1 MTTKLLIGAAVIVIA
16 PYTFITKHIS
26 NQVESPHSTT
36 LLLNTTR
43 ALLKEKDT
51 SVVFPKP
58 SQLAPAILVKQSPKD
73 TGSVPLAITKATIH
87 IEVVGNIAT
96 TKMEL
101 TFYNATNRILEGE
114 FVCPLGEGQSMS
126 YFAFDVNGVLREGVV
141 VEKAKARQVFE
152 SVVRRK
158 VDPGLLEWT
167 KGNNFRSRI
176 YPLPANGYKTI
187 VVGFQ
192 QELIASRSTYIYYQ
206 PLLFKH
212 KLQTFDVAVEI
223 EKQRVSPILYGQEK
237 INLTF
242 TNWTD
247 IWKANSHFENYIA
260 DKPIAFEVPINTTKN
275 NVITQTINNNASY
288 FYVNVTPDKYIINKP
303 LPAKIVVLWDNSQSA
318 AKRDTVA
325 EFKLL
330 DAYFS
335 KLKNVFVE
343 LVMFSNAINKTATYD
358 VTNGNWK
365 ALKQALQS
373 TIYDGGTQLGSI
385 NLKSYQADEY
395 LLFSDGLSN
404 FGKSDLSFSN
414 KPVYCVT
421 SFQQTDYSK
430 LKYIA
435 QKSGGCV
442 INLSTTE
449 THEAIKQLSFAT
461 YQFLSANYDSTAVSE
476 VYPSIPTPII
486 NGFSVAGIL
495 TSNQTELVLNYGIA
509 GTILY
514 QEKINLRKD
523 NNLSTDLIGKLWAQ
537 KKINE
542 LDVNY
547 TVNTKEITRLGKAF
561 SLVTRNTSLLIL
573 DDINDYIQYKI
584 IPPTKQLQA
593 TYFAAIKNEEHLA
606 TTNKQEHLNKVS
618 NDFNELINWY
628 SQDYKSDCATYD
640 KSNIH
645 HQEGD
650 GDSDSVAGGAST
662 EITPS
667 AMELSLPANI
677 ETVKFTSP
685 VINDDAVESYNAE
698 GSSNSTRVSNT
709 LNEVTMAF
717 SASNSTSQDFKKSD
731 KNATTRELT
740 STIDLKEW
748 NPNTPYLKELQAT
761 DQLKLYAK
769 YLELK
774 KQYST
779 TPTFYLDVAT
789 YFTKQNLKPLAL
801 RILSNIAELETE
813 NHQLLRILGH
823 RLQQLNETELAIS
836 TFQEVLTIREEEPQS
851 YRDLGLAFAQ
861 NKNYQ
866 QAVDYLCKV
875 VNRPWDGRFPGIET
889 IAINE
894 INSVIAK
901 STTALNLD
909 SLDKRFIKKLP
920 VDVRIII
927 NWDSDNCDMDLWVTD
942 PCKEKCF
949 YQNKLT
955 RGGGRISNDF
965 TGGYGPEE
973 FLIKHS
979 AQGNYFVQVNYYG
992 TGQQTIYGPTT
1003 VQAELYTNYGKPN
1016 EQKKEITLQ
1025 LTDNKKVIDIGR
1037 LVFTK

>member
-1 MTTKLLIGAAVIVIA
+1 
-16 PYTFITKHIS
+16 
-26 NQVESPHSTT
+26 
-36 LLLNTTR
+36 
-43 ALLKEKDT
+43 
-51 SVVFPKP
+51 
-58 SQLAPAILVKQSPKD
+58 
-73 TGSVPLAITKATIH
+73 
-87 IEVVGNIAT
+87 
-96 TKMEL
+96 
-101 TFYNATNRILEGE
+101 
-114 FVCPLGEGQSMS
+114 
-126 YFAFDVNGVLREGVV
+126 
-141 VEKAKARQVFE
+141 
-152 SVVRRK
+152 
-158 VDPGLLEWT
+158 
-167 KGNNFRSRI
+167 
-176 YPLPANGYKTI
+176 
-187 VVGFQ
+187 
-192 QELIASRSTYIYYQ
+192 
-206 PLLFKH
+206 
-212 KLQTFDVAVEI
+212 
-223 EKQRVSPILYGQEK
+223 
-237 INLTF
+237 
-242 TNWTD
+242 
-247 IWKANSHFENYIA
+247 
-260 DKPIAFEVPINTTKN
+260 
-275 NVITQTINNNASY
+275 
-288 FYVNVTPDKYIINKP
+288 
-303 LPAKIVVLWDNSQSA
+303 
-318 AKRDTVA
+318 
-325 EFKLL
+325 
-330 DAYFS
+330 
-335 KLKNVFVE
+335 
-343 LVMFSNAINKTATYD
+343 
-358 VTNGNWK
+358 
-365 ALKQALQS
+365 
-373 TIYDGGTQLGSI
+373 
-385 NLKSYQADEY
+385 
-395 LLFSDGLSN
+395 
-404 FGKSDLSFSN
+404 
-414 KPVYCVT
+414 VYCIT

-435 QKSGGCV
+435 QKSGGSV

-461 YQFLSANYDSTAVSE
+461 YQFLSANFDSTAVSE
-476 VYPSIPTPII
+476 VYPSIPTPIV

-593 TYFAAIKNEEHLA
+593 TYFAAIKNEERLA
-606 TTNKQEHLNKVS
+606 TNNKQEHLDKVS

-628 SQDYKSDCATYD
+628 NQDYKSNCATYD
-640 KSNIH
+640 KLKTTS
-645 HQEGD
+645 QEGY
-650 GDSDSVAGGAST
+650 GSGSGNGGGGGVELD
-662 EITPS
+662 EIS
-667 AMELSLPANI
+667 IAQMNLSPQNL
-677 ETVKFTSP
+677 ETIQFTAP
-685 VINDDAVESYNAE
+685 NINDDSMESSISSESTTSYNYSVANSIVGRQRFKE
-698 GSSNSTRVSNT
+698 KDKSSSSNG
-709 LNEVTMAF
+709 
-717 SASNSTSQDFKKSD
+717 
-731 KNATTRELT
+731 LT
-740 STIDLKEW
+740 SSIDLKEW
-748 NPNTPYLKELQAT
+748 NPNNPYLKELQAT
-761 DQLKLYAK
+761 DQLNLYAK
-769 YLELK
+769 YLKLK
-774 KQYST
+774 TQYSA

-789 YFTKQNLKPLAL
+789 YFTKQNLKSLAL

-851 YRDLGLAFAQ
+851 YRDLGLAYAQ

-875 VNRPWDGRFPGIET
+875 VNHPWDSRFPGIET

-909 SLDKRFIKKLP
+909 SLDKRFIKRLP

-979 AQGNYFVQVNYYG
+979 SQGSYFVQVNYYG
-992 TGQQTIYGPTT
+992 TRQQTIYGPTT

-1025 LTDNKKVIDIGR
+1025 LTDNKEVIDIGR
-1037 LVFTK
+1037 LVFNP

>member
-16 PYTFITKHIS
+16 PLTFITKHIT
-26 NQVESPHSTT
+26 NKVENTHSTQF
-36 LLLNTTR
+36 LLNTHSS
-43 ALLKEKDT
+43 LLKEKDT

-58 SQLAPAILVKQSPKD
+58 SQLAPAILVKQNPKD
-73 TGSVPLAITKATIH
+73 TGSVPLAISKANIRVD
-87 IEVVGNIAT
+87 VVGNIVT

-126 YFAFDVNGVLREGVV
+126 YFAFDVNGELREGVV

-152 SVVRRK
+152 SVVRRN

-176 YPLPANGYKTI
+176 YPIPANGYKTI

-192 QELIASRSTYIYYQ
+192 QELISNRSSYIYYQ
-206 PLLFKH
+206 PLLFKN
-212 KLQTFDVAVEI
+212 KLQTFDVAVEVQ
-223 EKQRVSPILYGQEK
+223 KQNIAPILYGQEK
-237 INLTF
+237 VNLTF
-242 TNWTD
+242 SNWTD
-247 IWKANSHFENYIA
+247 VWKASAHFENYIA
-260 DKPIAFEVPINTTKN
+260 DKPIAFEVPINSTKN
-275 NVITQTINNNASY
+275 NVITQAINANASY
-288 FYVNVTPDKYIINKP
+288 FYVNLTPDKYIVNKP
-303 LPAKIVVLWDNSQSA
+303 LPAKIAVLWDNSQSA
-318 AKRDTVA
+318 AKRDTA
-325 EFKLL
+325 TEFKLL
-330 DAYFS
+330 DVYFS
-335 KLKNVFVE
+335 KLKNISIE
-343 LVMFSNAINKTATYD
+343 LVMFSNVINKTITYD
-358 VTNGNWK
+358 VVNGNWK
-365 ALKQALQS
+365 ALKQELQR

-404 FGKSDLSFSN
+404 FGTSDLIFSN
-414 KPVYCVT
+414 KPVYCIT

-435 QKSGGCV
+435 QKSGGSV

-461 YQFLSANYDSTAVSE
+461 YQFLSANFDSTAVSE
-476 VYPSIPTPII
+476 IYPSIPTPIL
-486 NGFSVAGIL
+486 NGFSMAGIL
-495 TSNQTELVLNYGIA
+495 KSNQTELVLNYGIA

-542 LDVNY
+542 LDINY
-547 TVNTKEITRLGKAF
+547 SKNTKEITRLGKAF

-573 DDINDYIQYKI
+573 DDINDYVQYKI
-584 IPPTKQLQA
+584 IPPTKQLQT
-593 TYFAAIKNEEHLA
+593 TYFTAIKNEERLA
-606 TTNKQEHLNKVS
+606 NTNKQEHLNKVS
-618 NDFNELINWY
+618 TDFDELINWY
-628 SQDYKSDCATYD
+628 SQDYKSDCMTYD
-640 KSNIH
+640 KSKTNN
-645 HQEGD
+645 QEGY
-650 GDSDSVAGGAST
+650 GSGSGV
-662 EITPS
+662 
-667 AMELSLPANI
+667 ELD
-677 ETVKFTSP
+677 ETVSQMDLTPTVMETVQFSPP
-685 VINDDAVESYNAE
+685 VIKDDAVESFESDAVTVSYNSSL
-698 GSSNSTRVSNT
+698 SSNIVGRIG
-709 LNEVTMAF
+709 
-717 SASNSTSQDFKKSD
+717 FKEKD
-731 KNATTRELT
+731 KNSSSNELT
-740 STIDLKEW
+740 SSIDLKEW
-748 NPNTPYLKELQAT
+748 NPNTPYLKALQAT
-761 DQLKLYAK
+761 DHLYLYAK

-774 KQYST
+774 KQYSA

-823 RLQQLNETELAIS
+823 RLLQLNETELAIS
-836 TFQEVLTIREEEPQS
+836 TFQEVLIIREEEPQS

-875 VNRPWDGRFPGIET
+875 VNRPWDNRFPGIET

-894 INSVIAK
+894 INNVIAK
-901 STTALNLD
+901 STTVLNLD

-920 VDVRIII
+920 VDVRIVI

-949 YQNKLT
+949 YQNKIT
-955 RGGGRISNDF
+955 RGGGRISNDY

-979 AQGNYFVQVNYYG
+979 AQGSYFVQVNYYG
-992 TGQQTIYGPTT
+992 TRQQTIYGPTT

-1025 LTDNKKVIDIGR
+1025 LMDNKEVIDIGN